1 MKKPEEIKVEE
12 IKKDDVL
19 VTEEVISENQKQEIK
34 SEPEFE
40 SESELKP
47 EVELGSELGLETK
60 SSSSTKKYFLI
71 GLVVVIVL
79 GLIGGGVLVYKK
91 AMMGK
96 QEKQED
102 SVSTAPSPTPV
113 PVEEQEASP
122 AAELKREEIKIQI
135 LNGTGVAG
143 EAKKAKDLL
152 EDLGYTDIKIANASS
167 YDYDEVEISLK
178 EESQN
183 YFNLLSD
190 DLKEEY
196 DVSEEMGELDE
207 DEKFDAIVILGK

>member
-19 VTEEVISENQKQEIK
+19 VTEEVVSENKDQEIEETK
-34 SEPEFE
+34 PEPEA
-40 SESELKP
+40 
-47 EVELGSELGLETK
+47 ELGSELGLETK

-71 GLVVVIVL
+71 GLVVVIIL

-102 SVSTAPSPTPV
+102 SIPVVPSPTPV

-122 AAELKREEIKIQI
+122 AAELKREDIKIQI
-135 LNGTGVAG
+135 LNGTGIAG

-152 EDLGYTDIKIANASS
+152 EDLGYTDIKIGNAGA

-178 EESQN
+178 EEKSD
-183 YFNLLSD
+183 YFSLLSA

-196 DVSEEMGELDE
+196 DVSNKMGELAE
-207 DEKFDAIVILGK
+207 DDKFDAIVILGQ